1 MSREIVIYDNLT
13 RNDTKL
19 TKSTIISSFDFAS
32 TDSDEF
38 EKKFSIL
45 AKSCLK
51 QNSKILVLPILEKCH
66 KNVRRQL
73 NMEKEHTV
81 MLPNEKKES
90 LKQTNSLYHDTSQLK
105 NDWSSESNYLGSD
118 YFARVETFL
127 DTQLKQENEIKEKC
141 QEIVRERN
149 IKNSILDMEDKLREY
164 DEQISLNL
172 LLKKNKDY
180 TAPQQHH
187 HNSTNSLNLKDMRG
201 PHCERCVEKNRKFE
215 DSFLENLLSLDVA
228 KRGKNKKKLTKLPV
242 LSNSRQ
248 YRFQSNPK
256 INRLANESRENISK
270 SFSSFGKLFPSQ
282 RNRII

>member
-1 MSREIVIYDNLT
+1 M
-13 RNDTKL
+13 
-19 TKSTIISSFDFAS
+19 
-32 TDSDEF
+32 
-38 EKKFSIL
+38 
-45 AKSCLK
+45 
-51 QNSKILVLPILEKCH
+51 
-66 KNVRRQL
+66 RRQL

-201 PHCERCVEKNRKFE
+201 PHCERCVEKNRYLK
-215 DSFLENLLSLDVA
+215 
-228 KRGKNKKKLTKLPV
+228 
-242 LSNSRQ
+242 SN
-248 YRFQSNPK
+248 FA
-256 INRLANESRENISK
+256 I
-270 SFSSFGKLFPSQ
+270 FF
-282 RNRII
+282 